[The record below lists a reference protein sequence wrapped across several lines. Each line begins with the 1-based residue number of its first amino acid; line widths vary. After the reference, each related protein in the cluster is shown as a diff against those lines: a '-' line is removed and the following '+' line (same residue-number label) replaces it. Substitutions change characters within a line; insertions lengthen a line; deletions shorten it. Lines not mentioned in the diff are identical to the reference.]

1 MKITNYDVLIDGG
14 SEATFKLVDQEHV
27 GNNRFEVFLNLH
39 KEEYAREQAAGN
51 QPGMDNIVEKIV
63 DIVCHRCVPNG
74 RFLEKVAIPIE
85 GEDDWM
91 ELGEGEL
98 TRRRLHQ
105 ALQGGTAPSPRTSKM
120 LSSQSTQAERR
131 TDDFASKRRRRGS
144 YARLRRSISE
154 SMLFHSTLEKKN
166 QVNMIN
172 SVFMSAAELGEE
184 HASIQTPNPMDV
196 VFTPSRNGLAATGTP
211 GNARF
216 GILISMH
223 AESFRAAGDKRPT
236 LNELMTTVESHW
248 KGRFLVTSLDGYE
261 ELPREAVSATISKL
275 LLTEASRAA
284 AADPQPSRLPP
295 VPMQMAVAPSPTI
308 SAPRRL
314 LNQVSDLSRTS
325 DRSIA
330 STTYGKSQMPDNTMS
345 DYSAGSTGLTRGLTN
360 LTFNT
365 SQSSLGQSSL
375 GSIPHSDDPEANNLR
390 KTAVEALKAKAA
402 KRDLMK
408 RVMGR
413 KSAQAQP

>member
-14 SEATFKLVDQEHV
+14 CEGSFKLVDQEHV

-39 KEEYAREQAAGN
+39 KEEYAKEQAAGN
-51 QPGMDNIVEKIV
+51 QQGMDIIVEKIV

-74 RFLEKVAIPIE
+74 RFLEKAAIPIE

-98 TRRRLHQ
+98 ARRRLHQ
-105 ALQGGTAPSPRTSKM
+105 ALQGGKEPTPRNSKM
-120 LSSQSTQAERR
+120 LSQTTQAERKV
-131 TDDFASKRRRRGS
+131 DEFASKRRRRGS

-166 QVNMIN
+166 QVNMFN
-172 SVFMSAAELGEE
+172 SVFLAAAELGEE

-196 VFTPSRNGLAATGTP
+196 VFTPSRNGLTATGMP

-216 GILISMH
+216 GILISMN
-223 AESFRAAGDKRPT
+223 AESFLAAGDKRPI
-236 LNELMTTVESHW
+236 LAELMKTVENHW

-275 LLTEASRAA
+275 LMNEGKMAAVADPAPLPVSVPSQMAMAPTASMSASR
-284 AADPQPSRLPP
+284 SL
-295 VPMQMAVAPSPTI
+295 MS
-308 SAPRRL
+308 
-314 LNQVSDLSRTS
+314 QVSDLSRAS
-325 DRSIA
+325 DRSISSSYA
-330 STTYGKSQMPDNTMS
+330 KPPLLETAMS
-345 DYSAGSTGLTRGLTN
+345 DYSAGSTGLTRGFTN
-360 LTFNT
+360 MSFNT
-365 SQSSLGQSSL
+365 SQSSLG
-375 GSIPHSDDPEANNLR
+375 SIPQIDDPEANNLR
-390 KTAVEALKAKAA
+390 KTAVEALKAKKA

-413 KSAQAQP
+413 KNSDM